1 MRVVRALS
9 TRWLMRGRGWAART
23 PVRTNIRRNEV
34 PRNLDKAY
42 PFWTT
47 DAISAISGDY
57 WERIGAVPQNFA
69 GSKWQEVPEV
79 LGIPASSVCRICFSL
94 AAMGLPI
101 VFRYTW
107 KYPVW

>member
-1 MRVVRALS
+1 
-9 TRWLMRGRGWAART
+9 
-23 PVRTNIRRNEV
+23 V